1 MEVKCPHCC
10 KMNAYGLTVENEC
23 EQVICAVC
31 QRTFF
36 VSREGVSAKDKE
48 GIREV
53 VARERVHGRER
64 LIASIAFFPALI
76 ATGLIVIP
84 LLLLLDHLEV
94 SGRLKLPETVTEL
107 AVIATAGLFFF
118 IWGLSFSIVKR
129 KWKRVKAE

>member
-1 MEVKCPHCC
+1 
-10 KMNAYGLTVENEC
+10 
-23 EQVICAVC
+23 
-31 QRTFF
+31 
-36 VSREGVSAKDKE
+36 
-48 GIREV
+48 
-53 VARERVHGRER
+53 
-64 LIASIAFFPALI
+64 
-76 ATGLIVIP
+76 LIVIP